1 MVSRTAS
8 QAGVSQ
14 GALDLLCASDVIDL
28 HVDSYI
34 WTRVFGYDLT
44 ARHNGGVSGGRL
56 FNQFDLPRARQAGF
70 TGAMWSITTYPWRSA
85 RGRARAL
92 SQNVLKLSAALE
104 ASGQVRV
111 VRSYSDYLAARQV
124 GLHAALLTVQGGNAF
139 DADEDVLPSQRITAI
154 TLLHMTDSAVGST
167 SSPLRLRRDRGLGP
181 RGAALIARANAART
195 FVDLA
200 HISPRGFWQAVQQH
214 DKTQPLIV
222 THTGVSAVHASWRN
236 LDDAQIKQVV
246 DTGGVIGVIFHG
258 LYLSGHLLGGPLSAV
273 VRHIA
278 HVIAVAG
285 EDAVALGSD
294 WDGFIVPPAGLR
306 SCADLPR
313 LVQALLDHGIAER
326 AVHKLLG
333 QNFLKSFQRL
343 RP

>member
-1 MVSRTAS
+1 MSTAVAS
-8 QAGVSQ
+8 QAVVSQ
-14 GALDLLCASDVIDL
+14 GALDLLRASDVLDL

-34 WTRVFGYDLT
+34 WTRVFGYDLA
-44 ARHNGGVSGGRL
+44 ARHGPGVSGGRL
-56 FNQFDLPRARQAGF
+56 FNQFDLPRAQQAGF
-70 TGAMWSITTYPWRSA
+70 TGAMWSITTNPWRTA
-85 RGRARAL
+85 KGRAHTL
-92 SQNVLKLSAALE
+92 SRNVLKLSAALE
-104 ASGQVRV
+104 SSGQARV
-111 VRSYSDYLAARQV
+111 VRTHSEYVAARQA

-139 DADEDVLPSQRITAI
+139 DADEEVLPSRAITAI

-167 SSPLRLRRDRGLGP
+167 SSPLRLRPDNGLGP
-181 RGAALIARANAART
+181 RGAELIARANATRT

-200 HISPRGFWQAVQQH
+200 HISRRGFEEAVQLH
-214 DKTQPLIV
+214 DKTQPLVV
-222 THTGVSAVHASWRN
+222 THTGVSAVHESWRN

-258 LYLSGHLLGGPLSAV
+258 LYLSGRLLGGPLTAV

-278 HVIAVAG
+278 HVIEVAG

-306 SCADLPR
+306 SCAHLPW

-326 AVHKLLG
+326 SVHKLLG
-333 QNFLKSFQRL
+333 QNFLRSFQLL